1 MSNSTLHAIAVT
13 ELKDTRPAFY
23 REYTELVR
31 QISEHLCNLEQKHEK
46 ALSFTSF
53 TEAYDYLS
61 NKPFLQIVIGVNQK
75 ILHLPIYI
83 HKDQHF
89 VIGKSGIDKVARTAK
104 QALDLVVQKLNE
116 MGDW

>member
-1 MSNSTLHAIAVT
+1 MASSALHAIAVT
-13 ELKDTRPAFY
+13 ELQHTKPAFY

-31 QISEHLCNLEQKHEK
+31 QISEHLCNFEQKHKK

-61 NKPFLQIVIGVNQK
+61 NGPFLQIAIGVNQK

-83 HKDQHF
+83 HKDHHF
-89 VIGKSGIDKVARTAK
+89 VIGKSGNGKEARTAK

-116 MGDW
+116 MRA